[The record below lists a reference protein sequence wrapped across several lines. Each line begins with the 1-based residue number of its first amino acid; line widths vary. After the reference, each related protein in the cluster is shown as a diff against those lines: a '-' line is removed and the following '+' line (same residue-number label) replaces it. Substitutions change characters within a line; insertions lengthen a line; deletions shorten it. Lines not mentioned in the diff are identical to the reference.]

1 MRQYLQELFIN
12 TANAAEGLVE
22 GGLKNSAKTASL
34 STQASLPQIIGNIL
48 NYLLGFVGVILL
60 IMLIYGGI
68 LWMTAGG
75 SEDNMKKA
83 KGYIVNSI
91 IGLIVIL
98 ASYAILK
105 YVYDALDV
113 YILNSL

>member
-1 MRQYLQELFIN
+1 MRQYLQELFIKS
-12 TANAAEGLVE
+12 ANAADGLVE
-22 GGLKNSAKTASL
+22 SGLKNSAKTARL
-34 STQASLPQIIGNIL
+34 STKASLPQIIGNIL

-75 SEDNMKKA
+75 NEENTKKA

-91 IGLIVIL
+91 IGLIVVL
-98 ASYAILK
+98 ASYAILR
-105 YVYDALDV
+105 YVYDALDI